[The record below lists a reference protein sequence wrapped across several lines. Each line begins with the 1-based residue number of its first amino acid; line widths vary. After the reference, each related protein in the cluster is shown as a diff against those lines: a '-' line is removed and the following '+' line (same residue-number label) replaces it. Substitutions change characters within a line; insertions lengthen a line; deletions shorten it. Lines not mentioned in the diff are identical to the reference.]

1 MPLLEEKD
9 RSSHAELGQRL
20 SEAIESG
27 VAGPS
32 AAGDS
37 DIQVLADALLRDAV
51 RARASD
57 VHLDPQTRDVA
68 LRFRIDGAMVD
79 VSALEREPARRILN
93 QFKTL
98 TKLDPVSL
106 FAPEESRFTYTL
118 DGEDVDL
125 RVAFAPCVAG
135 EKMTIRLLDTRQLRH
150 DIRELGL
157 PNSMLGHVERW
168 LNNVAGMF
176 LVTGPTGSGKT
187 TTLYALLHELRLLER
202 SIITLED
209 PVEYQV
215 DGITQLQVDDEHD
228 LTFRN
233 GLKAMLRLD
242 PDFLL
247 LGEIRDVASARAA
260 AAAAS
265 TGHVLLST
273 LHSHDPVSA
282 ITTLRNWG
290 LEDYEITAS
299 LQVVVAQRL
308 VRRLCPACRREA
320 APDPRERSWLR
331 AIGEAVPESVWH
343 AVGCDECRG
352 LGYKGRVGVFE
363 VWRLQDEDLE
373 LIAEHTTER
382 ILRQRLRDRDHE
394 TLLGDGLSKARAGE
408 TTLCELMGSRLVR
421 RCAKPSHGSS
431 SLRAASATGAE
442 PARVGE
448 SA

>member
-1 MPLLEEKD
+1 MTAKHVVAHAALGRRLLD
-9 RSSHAELGQRL
+9 
-20 SEAIESG
+20 AIESG
-27 VAGPS
+27 
-32 AAGDS
+32 AAEPAATADS
-37 DIQVLADALLRDAV
+37 DVQALADALLHDAV
-51 RARASD
+51 REGASD
-57 VHLDPQTRDVA
+57 VHLDPQRGDAA
-68 LRFRIDGAMVD
+68 LRFRIDGAMVN
-79 VSALEREPARRILN
+79 VTELAPEPARRILN

-98 TKLDPVSL
+98 TKVDPVSL

-118 DGEDVDL
+118 DDEDIDL

-135 EKMTIRLLDTRQLRH
+135 EKLTIRLLDARQLRH
-150 DIRELGL
+150 DIRDLGL
-157 PNSMLGHVERW
+157 PDAMLAHIGQW
-168 LNNVAGMF
+168 LNNVSGMF

-187 TTLYALLHELRLLER
+187 TTLYALLHELSLLER

-215 DGITQLQVDDEHD
+215 DGITQLQVDDERD

-290 LEDYEITAS
+290 LEDYEITAA

-331 AIGEAVPESVWH
+331 AIGETVPETVWH
-343 AVGCDECRG
+343 AVGCGECRG
-352 LGYKGRVGVFE
+352 LGYKERVGVFE

-408 TTLCELMGSRLVR
+408 TTLHELMGSRMVR
-421 RCAKPSHGSS
+421 RCARPSHGSS
-431 SLRAASATGAE
+431 SLHAACATGAE